1 MPNKRLTLTNIPAN
15 ALRDFML
22 DADQGATNLRFIGS
36 PSEVVYV
43 LNANAAGIEY
53 EVFCGDATG
62 QMRRVV
68 ERSAVPAG
76 GTAGVFPPLNEQAEQ
91 FYAAAGEII
100 EFKLRETT
108 GVATTDL
115 NLNISVEAM

>member
-1 MPNKRLTLTNIPAN
+1 MPNKRLTITNLPASGI
-15 ALRDFML
+15 RDFML
-22 DADQGATNLRFIGS
+22 DADQGATNLRFVGA

-43 LNANAAGIEY
+43 LNANAAGVEY
-53 EVFCGDATG
+53 EVYCGDATG
-62 QMRRVV
+62 VMRRAV

-76 GTAGVFPPLNEQAEQ
+76 GTAGVFPPINEQAEQ

-108 GVATTDL
+108 GVATTDC
-115 NLNISVEAM
+115 NLNISVEPM